1 MNKKIIPLT
10 NISNSDL
17 TVYPWRWLKKY
28 FSVIRKSIFTY
39 RNKIRI
45 TYFHIVTDVGHFVF
59 LNCDAQFFAILFS
72 LEIILQQRCQQTNVM
87 FYDITPKVSSQ
98 DFAKWPSI
106 VLPRP
111 ILPCF
116 YWAYAKVVIEVY
128 HADYMQNS
136 WQLRSDL

>member
-1 MNKKIIPLT
+1 M
-10 NISNSDL
+10 
-17 TVYPWRWLKKY
+17 
-28 FSVIRKSIFTY
+28 
-39 RNKIRI
+39 
-45 TYFHIVTDVGHFVF
+45 TYFHIVTDAGHFF
-59 LNCDAQFFAILFS
+59 HCDALFFAVLFS

-116 YWAYAKVVIEVY
+116 Y
-128 HADYMQNS
+128 
-136 WQLRSDL
+136 